1 MKKKE
6 EKQVTKSTTKPA
18 ATKTTVKDVL
28 PVTVDGQSLTAMF
41 KQFSTGSLGWNI
53 SGKVVVDGAKCQV
66 SGNIV
71 IIGSKPK

>member
-1 MKKKE
+1 MKKKKE
-6 EKQVTKSTTKPA
+6 ETPKTAPTKTTP
-18 ATKTTVKDVL
+18 TKTTVKEML
-28 PVTVDGQSLTAMF
+28 PVTVDGQSLTATF

-53 SGKVVVDGAKCQV
+53 SGKVIVDGAKCQV